1 VGDFLLVV
9 LTVLSVGFGGYFLGR
24 ASMREVVTV
33 LQERCAFYLDELDAV
48 VEDQLADLRDRRNH
62 PALRIVPNEQP

>member
-1 VGDFLLVV
+1 
-9 LTVLSVGFGGYFLGR
+9 
-24 ASMREVVTV
+24 MNW
-33 LQERCAFYLDELDAV
+33 DAV